1 MPQESNI
8 KIDGGSGWGNQ
19 LTYPQE
25 ATSGI
30 WTNILCF
37 TEKAEDYF
45 FYKMKWEKK
54 VVLFPHLS

>member
-30 WTNILCF
+30 
-37 TEKAEDYF
+37 
-45 FYKMKWEKK
+45 
-54 VVLFPHLS
+54 